1 MGGHMKKLIWFAC
14 PSIQSASTT
23 HRTMSS
29 LKLAD
34 IHTKILSL
42 LGKQHC
48 CPVTKNK
55 GKPGIMLEMM
65 TGIPQTSNC
74 LDCSDGE
81 LKTVPVV
88 RHKSGKLVPKETI
101 AVTMLNQDDLRTND
115 FKASKCFMKM
125 KRVLIVP
132 YLRTGD
138 NIQFL
143 TPVLIDA
150 SQDAYVG
157 IYSELEKDYAS
168 IRDQFL
174 TKNTLE
180 SSTGTYLQNRTKGS
194 GHGSKSRA
202 FYLRKQF
209 VEKWVL
215 TGSAA

>member
-1 MGGHMKKLIWFAC
+1 MVRLSQHTKRLHH
-14 PSIQSASTT
+14 T
-23 HRTMSS
+23 HITMSS
-29 LKLAD
+29 LKLND

-55 GKPGIMLEMM
+55 GKPGLLLEMM

-101 AVTMLNQDDLRTND
+101 AVTMLNRDDLKAQD

-132 YLRTGD
+132 YLRNND

-150 SQDAYVG
+150 SQDAYAS
-157 IYSELEKDYAS
+157 IYEALEKDYAS

>member
-1 MGGHMKKLIWFAC
+1 
-14 PSIQSASTT
+14 
-23 HRTMSS
+23 MSS
-29 LKLAD
+29 LKLDD

-42 LGKQHC
+42 HGKQHC

-55 GKPGIMLEMM
+55 GKPGLLLEMI

-88 RHKSGKLVPKETI
+88 LHKSGKLVPKETI
-101 AVTMLNQDDLRTND
+101 AVTMLNRDDLKGSD
-115 FKASKCFMKM
+115 FKASKCFTKL

-132 YLRTGD
+132 YLRDGD

-150 SQDAYVG
+150 ANDAYAS
-157 IYSELEKDYAS
+157 IYAELEKDYTS
-168 IRDQFL
+168 IRNQFVSE
-174 TKNTLE
+174 NTLH
-180 SSTGTYLQNRTKGS
+180 SATGTYLQNRTKGT
-194 GHGSKSRA
+194 GHGSTSRA

-209 VEKWVL
+209 VEKWVPL
-215 TGSAA
+215 SL